1 MYVGRRRIT
10 STTSATS
17 FGGRIPLATV
27 HLSLRKTCPKR
38 GEGAGQGRVPVRG
51 PEGHE
56 VLGLA
61 VLNASQL
68 ELRGRLGRDAFGLR
82 QNRAHVIGADRGL
95 IGGEG
100 GARRAPARRGSG
112 GGHDGRRHERGVG
125 GKELPGALGAGPRA
139 AGRDLLAR
147 C

>member
-38 GEGAGQGRVPVRG
+38 GEGASQGRVPVRG

-95 IGGEG
+95 IGG
-100 GARRAPARRGSG
+100 GARAPPGPSRRGVW
-112 GGHDGRRHERGVG
+112 VG
-125 GKELPGALGAGPRA
+125 CSWR
-139 AGRDLLAR
+139 
-147 C
+147 

>member
-95 IGGEG
+95 IGGGREP
-100 GARRAPARRGSG
+100 RRDAARRGSCG
-112 GGHDGRRHERGVG
+112 GYHGPRHERAGGGNDLTAVVG
-125 GKELPGALGAGPRA
+125 PGPRR
-139 AGRDLLAR
+139 AGSGLLHR
-147 C
+147 G